1 MGRSI
6 LGVIPHKREWGN
18 GSTAAHE
25 VLLLA
30 TNATVANTL
39 AEGAFTNRG
48 KMSENR
54 GHGS

>member
-39 AEGAFTNRG
+39 AEARV
-48 KMSENR
+48 
-54 GHGS
+54 